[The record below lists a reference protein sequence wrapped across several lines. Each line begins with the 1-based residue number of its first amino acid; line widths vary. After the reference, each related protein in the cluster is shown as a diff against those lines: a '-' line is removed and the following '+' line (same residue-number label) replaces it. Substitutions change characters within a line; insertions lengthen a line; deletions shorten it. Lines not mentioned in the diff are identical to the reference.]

1 MLNDTNP
8 EEQKPHVLKKTAAV
22 VSCPD
27 EGDSKWNHHPKVFL
41 NLSHDNEVK
50 CPYCGTSFIRV
61 VKDNR
66 S

>member
-1 MLNDTNP
+1 MSNNTSP
-8 EEQKPHVLKKTAAV
+8 IKQKSRALKKTAAV
-22 VSCPD
+22 ASCPD

-41 NLSHDNEVK
+41 NLSHSNEVK

-61 VKDNR
+61 VNDNY